1 MAIAKTAAFGPR
13 TFFMDVCWRNA
24 HWIFLGRPCTWSS
37 SRVDEA
43 VLHGRSTKQP
53 YSMFPLAATDS
64 IVPNM
69 ETDASAIF
77 LFLISSWQIRFI
89 PHVVFVVQ
97 CKSLVVRRIC
107 LPGTSSPN
115 HSSIH
120 NFHAFEPHYSG
131 KSKQSGFQ
139 PMSATSRHVCKYF
152 LFLWCMNSMR
162 KSIHWTRH
170 LSILIPNIHEK

>member
-1 MAIAKTAAFGPR
+1 M
-13 TFFMDVCWRNA
+13 
-24 HWIFLGRPCTWSS
+24 
-37 SRVDEA
+37 DEA

-131 KSKQSGFQ
+131 KSKQSGFI
-139 PMSATSRHVCKYF
+139 PANVGNISARLQILSLSLMYEF
-152 LFLWCMNSMR
+152 NEEINSLNTT
-162 KSIHWTRH
+162 SIHSHTKHSRKITTTSLAGYPDD
-170 LSILIPNIHEK
+170 LSERIVSNEN